1 MKGTVFLDVQE
12 SIIPYIAIDPQKEV
26 HPRLS
31 GTAGYSDMQIRM
43 CLSLIRIHKN
53 FFSLTI
59 FLFYLIMF
67 DFTLF

>member
-12 SIIPYIAIDPQKEV
+12 SIIPYIAIDPRKEV
-26 HPRLS
+26 HPRYS

-59 FLFYLIMF
+59 FFVFPLAYFNK
-67 DFTLF
+67 